1 MGENPKENVR
11 ATQGQ
16 DRKNELVD
24 WDGKIMPPPVDWET
38 DRGTFDNS
46 FVPKYIREDWE
57 PKVPRG
63 PLAAVETMAKEFQLA
78 VPVGFDTPF
87 IAVPEHPLTLPG
99 KFTSLCFKYQP
110 FSSFECSSSGCLS
123 SFG

>member
-1 MGENPKENVR
+1 VGENPKENVR